1 MKHVYAVLKTELLD
15 PKDKKAMF
23 TDLIAVFS
31 SIKEL
36 KKYKFVDSETI
47 FYEVKKIPVNEVVQ
61 DDFIKGIET
70 LLSEGQIGIKIK
82 NGKIMF
88 MPFKKG

>member
-15 PKDKKAMF
+15 PKHKETMF
-23 TDLIAVFS
+23 TDVIAVFTS
-31 SIKEL
+31 LKEL
-36 KKYKFVDSETI
+36 NKHKFVDSDNVY
-47 FYEVKKIPVNEVVQ
+47 YEVKKMPINEVIQ
-61 DDFIKGIET
+61 DDFIKGIES
-70 LLSEGQIGIKIK
+70 LLAEGQMGIMIK